1 MRNSIKLNILLFS
14 LLATVTA
21 CKVTAPPE
29 NPVVRTLPAEYPA
42 ADSFIQKNDSA
53 QLVFDKYFPDE
64 KLHQLIDS
72 ALLYNADM
80 QIAWQR
86 VLKAEAA
93 LSARRGDLLPSVQA
107 TISGGAERY
116 GDHTLN
122 GVGNFDTNLSPNINK
137 DQRIPVSPTTDVF
150 VGLRSNW
157 ELDIWGKLKNLKQ
170 AALAEMLATREARQF
185 VATNL
190 VAFITENYYRLL
202 ALDAEIEIVRKN
214 IGLQHDGLEIVKAQ
228 KEGGRATELAVQQF
242 AAQVLNTQAIEYNLL
257 QERAAIENQLNAVAG
272 RYPTPVFRDTA
283 LPDITGAARMAIGAP
298 SSLLSH
304 RPDIRQQ
311 EWLLQAA
318 KENVAAA
325 RKAFLPSLVISPYIG
340 LNAFT
345 PGLLFKSGSGVYGL
359 LGGLTAPVFQRRNLK
374 AQYAFS
380 NAENK
385 EMVLRYQQTLI
396 DAYTEVLTNMQAV
409 GNRRK
414 EYALKQKEVSQ
425 LAEAVITA
433 RELYLA
439 GYANYLEVITAQKNV
454 LEAELELIRSR
465 LGITTAIV
473 QLYRSL
479 GGEYAIRR

>member
-1 MRNSIKLNILLFS
+1 M
-14 LLATVTA
+14 
-21 CKVTAPPE
+21 
-29 NPVVRTLPAEYPA
+29 
-42 ADSFIQKNDSA
+42 
-53 QLVFDKYFPDE
+53 
-64 KLHQLIDS
+64 
-72 ALLYNADM
+72 
-80 QIAWQR
+80 
-86 VLKAEAA
+86 
-93 LSARRGDLLPSVQA
+93 
-107 TISGGAERY
+107 
-116 GDHTLN
+116 N
-122 GVGNFDTNLSPNINK
+122 GVGNFDTNLSPNIDK

-170 AALAEMLATREARQF
+170 AALAEMLATRETRQF

-190 VAFITENYYRLL
+190 IAFITENYYRLL

-214 IGLQHDGLEIVKAQ
+214 IGLQYDGLEIVKAQ

-272 RYPTPVFRDTA
+272 RYPTQVFRDTA
-283 LPDITGAARMAIGAP
+283 LPDIAGTVRMTIGAP
-298 SSLLSH
+298 SSLLSR

-385 EMVLRYQQTLI
+385 EMVLRYQQKLL
-396 DAYTEVLTNMQAV
+396 DAYMEVLTNMQAV

-414 EYALKQKEVSQ
+414 EYALKKKEVSQ
-425 LAEAVITA
+425 LGEAVITA

-454 LEAELELIRSR
+454 LEAELELISSR
-465 LGITTAIV
+465 LEITTAIV
-473 QLYRSL
+473 RLYRSL
-479 GGEYAIRR
+479 GGEYAIRQ